1 MGFLKSFF
9 SNVFDEQQL
18 AATATASGHSG
29 DTLALASSFET
40 VTERDLEA
48 HLAVARYGDFLL
60 TDAIRPS
67 YGLEVVPRQGFR
79 HDVYRDDDS
88 RCDVPVLMAAATK
101 EQLLDTFMDLLE
113 PLGPTV
119 DVVLETSHGH
129 SGGGHTDL
137 YREHID
143 MPILQSILWDYEDLL
158 VNDGCTGVAVLNPR
172 APQEVQLDEHKL
184 LIVYGSEL
192 TPYEGV
198 LIDHHVDCDEELR
211 FITEAEHVHST
222 TDRYIEQFEELKMR
236 LGMDGSL

>member
-18 AATATASGHSG
+18 AAGLGEPVAPP
-29 DTLALASSFET
+29 LSSFDAVSEQ
-40 VTERDLEA
+40 DLEA
-48 HLAVARYGDFLL
+48 HLAVARYGNFML
-60 TDAIRPS
+60 TDAVRPS
-67 YGLEVVPRQGFR
+67 FGLEVVPRQGFR
-79 HDVYRDDDS
+79 HDVYRDEES
-88 RCDVPVLMAAATK
+88 RSDVPVLMASASK

-143 MPILQSILWDYEDLL
+143 MPILQSILWDFEDLL
-158 VNDGCTGVAVLNPR
+158 INDGCTGVAVLNPR
-172 APQEVQLDEHKL
+172 TPQEVQLDEHKL

-192 TPYEGV
+192 TAYEGV
-198 LIDHHVDCDEELR
+198 LIDHHVDCDENLR

-222 TDRYIEQFEELKMR
+222 TDSYIEQFEELKMR